1 MQASHKFSMLAFCSE
16 SEYECK
22 HNLGKDACM
31 ATDEPSGRAK
41 GGVARAEAL
50 SPAERQSIAK
60 KAAGARWGKKP
71 LQATH
76 KGSFEK
82 DFGIDVECY
91 VLNDEQKTAV
101 ISQRGM
107 GEALGLGSG
116 GSRLPMFIR
125 GEKIAPFIGHELSE
139 KLENPIIFQWSGA
152 GTNSPIHGY
161 DVTILIDIC
170 KAILQAEA
178 EGKLL
183 KRQEHIAKQAHI
195 IVNASA
201 KAGIKGLVYA
211 LSGYDVTREEVIAA
225 FKLYVQE
232 EARTYEKEFPPKL
245 YEHWYRLYD
254 IPTPAAGKPWHF
266 KHLTIRHIYYP
277 LAKSNGKILE
287 LLRAL
292 KALGGDR
299 RKKLFQFLNDLG
311 GKALTLHLGRVLE
324 MAESSSDQ
332 YAYERKIVERFGG
345 QQELDL
351 VMPSSPT
358 ASPPPS

>member
-1 MQASHKFSMLAFCSE
+1 MSTE
-16 SEYECK
+16 
-22 HNLGKDACM
+22 
-31 ATDEPSGRAK
+31 EPTGRAR

-50 SPAERQSIAK
+50 SPDERRFIAK
-60 KAAGARWGKKP
+60 KAADARWKGKKP

-76 KGSFEK
+76 KGSFKK
-82 DFGIDVECY
+82 DFGIDVDCY
-91 VLNDEQKTAV
+91 VLNDEPKTAV

-107 GEALGLGSG
+107 GEAIGLGKSSG
-116 GSRLPMFIR
+116 TLLPRFLR
-125 GEKIAPFIGHELSE
+125 GEKIAPYIGGELNE
-139 KLENPIIFQWSGA
+139 KLENPIIFQWGGA
-152 GTNSPIHGY
+152 GANTQIHGY
-161 DVTILIDIC
+161 DVTILIDLC
-170 KAILQAEA
+170 KAIIQAETD
-178 EGKLL
+178 GKLL

-232 EARTYEKEFPPKL
+232 EARTYEKEFPPQL
-245 YEHWYRLYD
+245 YEHWYRLYQ
-254 IPTPAAGKPWHF
+254 IPAPIAGKPWHF

-292 KALGGDR
+292 KGLDGDR
-299 RKKLFQFLNDLG
+299 RKKLFQFLNELG
-311 GKALTLHLGRVLE
+311 AKALTLHLGRVLE

-332 YAYERKIVERFGG
+332 YAYERKIVDRFGG
-345 QQELDL
+345 QQELEL
-351 VMPSSPT
+351 VMPSSAT
-358 ASPPPS
+358 A